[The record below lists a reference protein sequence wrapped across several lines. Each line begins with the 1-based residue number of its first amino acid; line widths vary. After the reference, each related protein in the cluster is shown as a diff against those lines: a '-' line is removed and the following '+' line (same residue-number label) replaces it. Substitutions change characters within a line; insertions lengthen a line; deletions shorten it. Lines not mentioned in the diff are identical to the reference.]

1 MTERGKQPP
10 DQPARR
16 DRNIKE
22 RRRDVE
28 KAPGK
33 LPEPTACPQCGAVFH
48 KGRWTWDTTPPKA
61 RETLCP
67 ACRRI
72 NASTPAGSL
81 TMKGT
86 YLRAH
91 RQEILNLARN
101 EEAKE
106 KAEHPLSRI
115 MSIKEDGDTLVL
127 SATDTHMVRC
137 VGEALHHAHQGDFKI
152 QYGGDGQSARAV
164 WARDE

>member
-1 MTERGKQPP
+1 MDDRGKQPP

-16 DRNIKE
+16 DRNVKE

-48 KGRWTWDTTPPKA
+48 KGRWTWDETPPKA

-72 NASTPAGSL
+72 NANTPAGSL

-91 RQEILNLARN
+91 RQEILNLVRN

-115 MSIKEDGDTLVL
+115 MSIKEDGDNLVL

-137 VGEALHHAHQGDFKI
+137 VGEALHHAHQGDFNI
-152 QYGGDGQSARAV
+152 QYGKDEQFARAV